1 MGQRSVVEA
10 TGPALSRF
18 AERLREELGAERVL
32 LFGSHARGNAA
43 RDSDYDFIVVADHY
57 RSIRP
62 LDRERG
68 LHDLF
73 YEVVGVAPLDFICL
87 TPEEFEKA
95 RRSIT
100 LVAAVL
106 PESIDL
112 LAPRA
117 GTAASG

>member
-1 MGQRSVVEA
+1 MVQRTAVAAVK
-10 TGPALSRF
+10 PALRRF
-18 AERLREELGAERVL
+18 AERLCEQIGAERVL
-32 LFGSHARGNAA
+32 LFGSHARGTAA

-62 LDRERG
+62 LDREHG

-112 LAPRA
+112 LASEV
-117 GTAASG
+117 AAT